1 MSKAIQMTVNP
12 SLNSES
18 KTKPS
23 KLKSKSPTTTE
34 SSAVVAS
41 AMKTP
46 TGCFKVYY
54 FLLRVIHFCIENSFL
69 LVALVALVPLPLDV
83 TKELNFANDKFPP
96 VLREPVATGDTD
108 DEGNPVFT
116 SHEILFGFVPK
127 TLETRYH
134 KVATETA
141 ELGVRDEVSEE
152 DMYHNK
158 RSLCSPSTY
167 GYQKG
172 YTYKN
177 QKNQSIVYHAD
188 GTLDVQDI
196 SSAGAVK
203 TTSLMESYTSLA
215 AFKAKYDINCGE
227 VDAESV
233 CLDSGCMWG
242 GTTGAAYCWSPNQGP
257 GNYYKTLTLV
267 NAPYGFG
274 IMNCDECNG
283 KGYSC
288 VVPELAHRVLYNERT
303 NEHGVVESYSTP
315 QSPSVQIQDSNTVL
329 LNYTGSKFFDG
340 DKYSGLNCQNRGVE
354 LSYNCADKKEVLP
367 LFSLCNRT
375 NAETGKV
382 TETTCVNVPWLLT
395 YMNIGFGFIGFLIL
409 FDGFVNNLRNP
420 FGSFRYYQ
428 QALQFKR
435 RKLLQGY
442 LVFFAAL
449 VVGYAI
455 ALVFLVI
462 LPSMGHNGGIKN
474 ERLFGNAV
482 SFKVLLMFAACLTGL
497 FKGFD
502 FDEDYYLI
510 SERRATNKEGCC
522 GRGCGCCFIGG
533 STDANEFVDD
543 VLLFD
548 SVIDLI
554 GPSDHNLFLI
564 ESAVGGYWRT
574 GRNDTLLML
583 LRGKDNVQNV
593 ELLGRK
599 GGAIERRMIAECDA
613 AEKSMKVGKSG
624 GKKMDT
630 TMEKPAVGIGV

>member
-1 MSKAIQMTVNP
+1 MSKAAIQMTVNP
-12 SLNSES
+12 SLSES

-23 KLKSKSPTTTE
+23 KLTSKSPTTE

-41 AMKTP
+41 AMKP
-46 TGCFKVYY
+46 PIGCSKVYY
-54 FLLRVIHFCIENSFL
+54 FLLRVVHFCIENSFL
-69 LVALVALVPLPLDV
+69 LVALVAFVPLPLDV
-83 TKELNFANDKFPP
+83 TKALDFANDKFT
-96 VLREPVATGDTD
+96 VLQEPVAMGDTD
-108 DEGNPVFT
+108 DQGQPVLR
-116 SHEILFGFVPK
+116 SHEILFGFVPQK
-127 TLETRYH
+127 LETRYH

-141 ELGVRDEVSEE
+141 SDEVSEE
-152 DMYHNK
+152 DRYQNK
-158 RSLCSPSTY
+158 KSICSPSTY

-172 YTYKN
+172 YTYMN
-177 QKNQSIVYHAD
+177 QNNQNIVYNED
-188 GTLDVQDI
+188 GTLDVLDK
-196 SSAGAVK
+196 SGTMK
-203 TTSLMESYTSLA
+203 MEHFTSLTT
-215 AFKAKYDINCGE
+215 FKEKYNVICDDI
-227 VDAESV
+227 DAETV
-233 CLDSGCMWG
+233 CLDSGCSWG
-242 GTTGAAYCWSPNQGP
+242 GTTGKAYCWSKNQGP
-257 GNYYKTLTLV
+257 GNYYKTLTV
-267 NAPYGFG
+267 VTAPHGFG

-288 VVPELAHRVLYNERT
+288 VVPELAHRVLYNERK
-303 NEHGVVESYSTP
+303 NKNGAFESYTTP

-329 LNYTGSKFFDG
+329 LNYTGSEFLNG
-340 DKYSGLNCQNRGVE
+340 DTNSGLNCNSRGVE

-367 LFSLCNRT
+367 LFSTCKRT
-375 NAETGKV
+375 NPETGEV
-382 TETTCVNVPWLLT
+382 TETTCVDVPYFLT
-395 YMNIGFGFIGFLIL
+395 YMNIGVGVIGFLIL
-409 FDGFVNNLRNP
+409 LDGFVNNLRNP

-442 LVFFAAL
+442 LVFFAVS

-455 ALVFLVI
+455 AMVFIVI

-497 FKGFD
+497 LKGFD

-533 STDANEFVDD
+533 STHAKEFVDD

-554 GPSDHNLFLI
+554 SPSDHNIFLI
-564 ESAVGGYWRT
+564 ESAVGGYWKT
-574 GRNDTLLML
+574 GRNETLLML

-613 AEKSMKVGKSG
+613 AEKSMNVGKSG
-624 GKKMDT
+624 DKKMDT
-630 TMEKPAVGIGV
+630 TMEKPAVGDVVVDDIVV